1 MLEFIQWVCW
11 IIMITA
17 LGSIAV
23 FLIFEPFLPKKWK
36 TQPMVEKDEASENFE
51 APPMALENF
60 KGKIIR
66 QVIDTSRWHKREL
79 KVEISEKEMAG
90 ILRPEDMHRLVQE
103 RTLEWYEELKGEGL
117 TIGAVEYY
125 WDPHRTLSEPNGGEL
140 VTVVANVIDVE
151 HARES

>member
-23 FLIFEPFLPKKWK
+23 FFILEPFLPKKWR
-36 TQPMVEKDEASENFE
+36 TPMEQEKDEASENF
-51 APPMALENF
+51 
-60 KGKIIR
+60 KGEIIR
-66 QVIDTSRWHKREL
+66 KTIDTSRWHKREL
-79 KVEISEKEMAG
+79 KVEISEKEMSDV
-90 ILRPEDMHRLVQE
+90 LRPEDLHRLIQE

-117 TIGAVEYY
+117 TIGAGQYY

-140 VTVVANVIDVE
+140 VTVVVNVIDVE